1 MSYLMKQLPNQRWG
15 IYAEKKLLATFG
27 CHDNCLKV
35 FELLQIRMMLISRTK
50 IAPVFLDQQAA

>member
-1 MSYLMKQLPNQRWG
+1 MKQLPNQRWG